1 MHYHKLNNAFGDSS
15 DIWSF
20 QEKAATGQSWSILTA
35 QHSLL
40 RCRVVSGSVKRA
52 AEHSVVNLV
61 HIKGTEERLQF
72 LEDKGTICL
81 ISA

>member
-20 QEKAATGQSWSILTA
+20 QEKATAGQNWSTLTA

-40 RCRVVSGSVKRA
+40 RCRVVSGSAKRA
-52 AEHSVVNLV
+52 AECSVVDLV
-61 HIKGTEERLQF
+61 HIKGTERLQF
-72 LEDKGTICL
+72 LEDEGTICL